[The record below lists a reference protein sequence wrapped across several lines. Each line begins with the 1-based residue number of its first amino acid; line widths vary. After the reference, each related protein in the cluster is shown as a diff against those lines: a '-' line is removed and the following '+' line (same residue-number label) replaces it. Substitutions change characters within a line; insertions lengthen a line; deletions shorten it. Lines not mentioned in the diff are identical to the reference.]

1 MSGDKIVRTNQKEV
15 LIKDDLTV
23 FLANNNTDLDTDEIQ
38 RLVDNVRL
46 VGAET
51 DFATLHKVYGW
62 MTNGVGFTTKN
73 GAVKNIALID
83 FENPQNNIFRVVNQ
97 LTIEYVNN
105 GRTKNRRPDIVLYV
119 NGLPL
124 CIIELKI
131 QQTIMQPLKTHGNK

>member
-1 MSGDKIVRTNQKEV
+1 MSGNKIVRTNQKEV

-62 MTNGVGFTTKN
+62 MTNGVGFTTKM
-73 GAVKNIALID
+73 
-83 FENPQNNIFRVVNQ
+83 EPS
-97 LTIEYVNN
+97 
-105 GRTKNRRPDIVLYV
+105 
-119 NGLPL
+119 
-124 CIIELKI
+124 KI
-131 QQTIMQPLKTHGNK
+131 LLL